1 MVFVSQMRVYLT
13 YLLLFVVASTVAKP
27 SDEDEYDY
35 EEEESWSTS
44 NAKPPTRMLHVAMPK
59 SKPQKD
65 EGWNS

>member
-1 MVFVSQMRVYLT
+1 MRVYLK
-13 YLLLFVVASTVAKP
+13 YLFLLFVVAPTVAKP

-44 NAKPPTRMLHVAMPK
+44 NAKPPTRMLHVAMPN

-65 EGWNS
+65 EVWNSSVNFM